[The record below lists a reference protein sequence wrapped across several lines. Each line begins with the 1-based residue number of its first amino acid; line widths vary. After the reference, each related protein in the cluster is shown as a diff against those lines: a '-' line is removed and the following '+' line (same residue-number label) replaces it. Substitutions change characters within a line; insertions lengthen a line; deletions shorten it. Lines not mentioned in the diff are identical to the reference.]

1 MTAVLNFGV
10 MMGFKYDKMSS
21 LSLAGAILLITRPQS
36 IMDAGFLLS
45 MFSVLGIFTYYKT
58 FKNTVEKVRLK
69 LGFGNKKIEDGKGIF
84 LLDRGFTKC
93 YNKVGDVVS
102 VSLSAN
108 LMTTPLIAY
117 FFKSVP
123 VLFILS
129 NIIILPY
136 LMFIYLILLII
147 TLFCQLTT
155 LWGGVTIMQILLK
168 PFVAWTDFIGT
179 LDWSTIDF
187 SATVFLVIAWIVSA
201 ILSSKYIFVNKR
213 FKFVAVTLWLAL
225 FGVIITLALI

>member
-1 MTAVLNFGV
+1 MTSVLNFGV

-58 FKNTVEKVRLK
+58 FKNAVEKVRLK
-69 LGFGNKKIEDGKGIF
+69 LGFGNKKREDGKGIV

-102 VSLSAN
+102 VSLSVG
-108 LMTTPLIAY
+108 LMTTPLVAY
-117 FFKSVP
+117 FFKSMP

-168 PFVAWTDFIGT
+168 PFVAWTDFVGT

-187 SATVFLVIAWIVSA
+187 SATVFLVIMWIVSA

-213 FKFVAVTLWLAL
+213 FKVVAVTLWLAL